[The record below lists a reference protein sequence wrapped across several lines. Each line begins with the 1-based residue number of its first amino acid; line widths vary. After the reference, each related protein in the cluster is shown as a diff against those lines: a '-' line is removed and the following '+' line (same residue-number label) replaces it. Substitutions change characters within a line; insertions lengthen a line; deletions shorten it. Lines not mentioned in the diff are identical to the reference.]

1 MKVSVLFLSLVAS
14 CMACAE
20 VLPFKTPS
28 FDTKRCADSA
38 KSSVSMEQK
47 ETCVEVKLLDGENS
61 MEAMIPFRDKNDYS
75 NLAVTWPFLK
85 RHLPRRI
92 FQRSLIF

>member
-61 MEAMIPFRDKNDYS
+61 MEAMIPSGTRTIT
-75 NLAVTWPFLK
+75 VTWPFLK

>member
-38 KSSVSMEQK
+38 KSSVSM
-47 ETCVEVKLLDGENS
+47 
-61 MEAMIPFRDKNDYS
+61 
-75 NLAVTWPFLK
+75 
-85 RHLPRRI
+85 
-92 FQRSLIF
+92 

>member
-38 KSSVSMEQK
+38 KSSVSMSRRK
-47 ETCVEVKLLDGENS
+47 R
-61 MEAMIPFRDKNDYS
+61 A
-75 NLAVTWPFLK
+75 LK
-85 RHLPRRI
+85 
-92 FQRSLIF
+92 